1 MQMYDDQGAKAREAR
16 EAYARSHPIRARIL
30 ELYEEDEG
38 RSLTT
43 TDLQVELN
51 ESPQPT
57 VAMVAYHLQV
67 LRGVG
72 MLPESAD

>member
-1 MQMYDDQGAKAREAR
+1 MYDDQGARARKER

-38 RSLTT
+38 RSLTAA
-43 TDLQVELN
+43 DLRPEL
-51 ESPQPT
+51 EELPGAT
-57 VAMVAYHLQV
+57 LVGVAYHLQV

-72 MLPESAD
+72 LLPEGGG